1 MKSTSTTEEVTKE
14 VTGWTTSQ
22 VVFATIFVVSV
33 FLAFWLLYRLRGVVF
48 LFFVAMVIGTAIRPG
63 VEWLRRRG
71 ISRRSGIVL
80 IYLVI
85 MGLLAGFFAL
95 TFPLLAEQTTQVSH
109 NLSQYYT
116 DIREALMNSGNRLL
130 QNIGWRIPSQ
140 LNFFVNRSP
149 TTEEVVDQVTQT
161 FFYTNLVMRGI
172 LSIVAIFLLA
182 YYWTQESNIF
192 VRMLVRLVSPARR
205 NEIRE
210 LLNQAELRMGGYIRG
225 QGILSL
231 AVGLAAFIAYS
242 LIGLPYT
249 LVLAIIAGLMEMVPI
264 FGPILGAIPALL
276 VALSTDPG
284 KVIWVLVA
292 TGVIQMLENAWLV
305 PRIMNNSMGVNPIII
320 ILSLVAFSSVFGFP
334 GALLALPLAALIQ
347 LIVDRI
353 VLSSEEANGRAQ
365 ENEIGIQSL
374 VDENQRLLKMI
385 YAGSGNGNSPL
396 NEVPESVRV
405 ELNSIANELDGLLQQ
420 IKNEDDVT

>member
-1 MKSTSTTEEVTKE
+1 
-14 VTGWTTSQ
+14 
-22 VVFATIFVVSV
+22 
-33 FLAFWLLYRLRGVVF
+33 
-48 LFFVAMVIGTAIRPG
+48 
-63 VEWLRRRG
+63 
-71 ISRRSGIVL
+71 
-80 IYLVI
+80 
-85 MGLLAGFFAL
+85 
-95 TFPLLAEQTTQVSH
+95 
-109 NLSQYYT
+109 
-116 DIREALMNSGNRLL
+116 
-130 QNIGWRIPSQ
+130 
-140 LNFFVNRSP
+140 
-149 TTEEVVDQVTQT
+149 
-161 FFYTNLVMRGI
+161 MRGI